1 MMTLTAGIRLA
12 AAALLPVLCAAA
24 FYALEKKPG
33 FARLTL
39 GKKQAIIG
47 TVFGVL
53 AILSTEFGIP
63 VEGAMLN
70 ARNAAPLTA
79 GLVFGWPAGIIAG
92 CIGGVERWLASLWGV
107 PETTRLACTLAT
119 IFAGFFGAAVRK
131 FMMDDK
137 KTSWLYGIAVGVTT
151 EVVHMLILF
160 VTNFH
165 DLQTALTIVEKCALP
180 MICACGLSVMCSS
193 LLISYMSGMKNKEKK
208 GAKKITHTFQSWLLI
223 CVVLAFL
230 ATSMFTYRIQTRLSA
245 GSAEELLMRNLE
257 DVQRSIEQA
266 SDEELL
272 GVTQS
277 IAGVL
282 RKGMNPDSIHTLA
295 KSFGVSEINVVDEN
309 GVIILSNDDT
319 YIGFDMNSGEQS
331 REFLALL
338 DTADEMVQ
346 LYQPMTLNPEIS
358 RKYAGV
364 ALADG
369 GFVQVGYDA
378 ARFQSKIAPEV
389 ASAAKYRRIG
399 QNGCIIICD
408 EQGMI
413 VSDREGHEGQ
423 NIELLGYDSA
433 HFYEPLVCH
442 QAEIYGEES
451 LFMYAQTEGYFLIAV
466 LPVHEAMFQR
476 NASVYMLAF
485 MEIIV
490 FAALFAE
497 VFFLIKKLVVR
508 NIQKINDSLA
518 QITGGNLNVTVD
530 VRSNEEF
537 ASLSD
542 DINQTVDTLR
552 RYIDEAAARIDK
564 ELEFARQIQHSALP
578 SVFPPYPSRKDFS
591 IFASMDAAKEVG
603 GDFYDFY
610 LVGEN
615 RLAFL
620 VADVSGKG
628 IPAAMFMMNAK
639 TLIKGL
645 VESGHDVDEVFT
657 IANDRLCQNNDA
669 GMFVTAWLGILDLQ
683 TGKLR
688 YVNAGHNPPAIR
700 RAGERFE
707 LLKARANLV
716 LAGMEGIRYRS
727 AEMMIEPGDEIYLY
741 TDGVTE
747 AQDESRKLFGE
758 ERLLQS
764 LNKTQEQTV
773 EERCMQ
779 VKKDVAAFVAD
790 APQFDD
796 MTMLCVKRSQAN
808 TGETLEIQPDMQSV
822 SRVKEFLTQ
831 QAQKLMVSDKQRK
844 TLMVVADEV
853 YSNIVRYSGAKT
865 ARIFIGKEDE
875 KLTVVFSDDGIPY
888 NPLMNKEPDIHASLQ
903 ERELGGLGILMVR
916 RMTESTE
923 YEYRDHMNR
932 LTLIM
937 KQDV

>member
-1 MMTLTAGIRLA
+1 MLITGIRLT
-12 AAALLPVLCAAA
+12 AAALLPVFCAAA

-33 FARLTL
+33 FAKLTFF
-39 GKKQAIIG
+39 KRQTIIG
-47 TVFGVL
+47 IVFGIL
-53 AILSTEFGIP
+53 AILATEFGIP
-63 VEGAMLN
+63 IEGAMLN

-92 CIGGVERWLASLWGV
+92 VIGGAERWLASLWGV
-107 PETTRLACTLAT
+107 AEKTRLAGTLAT
-119 IFAGFFGAAVRK
+119 VFAGFFGAAVRK

-151 EVVHMLILF
+151 EVMHMLILF
-160 VTNFH
+160 VTNIGDIH
-165 DLQTALTIVEKCALP
+165 SVLNIIQKCALP
-180 MICACGLSVMCSS
+180 MISACGLSVMCAT
-193 LLISYMSGMKNKEKK
+193 LLVSRMSGVKSHQKK
-208 GAKKITHTFQSWLLI
+208 DERKIAHTFQRWLLV

-230 ATSMFTYRIQTRLSA
+230 ATSMFTYRIQSKLARS
-245 GSAEELLMRNLE
+245 GAEELLLRNLE
-257 DVQRSIEQA
+257 DVQHSIEQV

-272 GVTQS
+272 AVTRS
-277 IAGVL
+277 IAGVMS
-282 RKGMNPDSIHTLA
+282 RGVKPDSIGALA
-295 KSFGVSEINVVDEN
+295 KSFGVSEINVVDSA
-309 GVIILSNDDT
+309 GIIILSNHDA

-338 DTADEMVQ
+338 EGEREIVQ

-364 ALADG
+364 ALANG

-378 ARFQSKIAPEV
+378 AYFQSKIAPEV
-389 ASAAKYRRIG
+389 AGAAKYRRIG
-399 QNGCIIICD
+399 QDGCIIICD

-413 VSDREGHEGQ
+413 VSDRDGHEGQ
-423 NIELLGYDSA
+423 NIELLGYDSMR
-433 HFYEPLVCH
+433 FYEPLVCH

-451 LFMYAQTEGYFLIAV
+451 LFMYAKTEGYFLVAV
-466 LPVHEAMFQR
+466 LPLYEAMFQR
-476 NASVYMLAF
+476 NAAVYMLAF

-490 FAALFAE
+490 FAALFVE

-508 NIQKINDSLA
+508 NIQKINASLA

-552 RYIDEAAARIDK
+552 HYIDEAAARIDK

-578 SVFPPYPSRKDFS
+578 SVFPPYPGRKDFS

-610 LVGEN
+610 LLGEN

-639 TLIKGL
+639 SLIKGL
-645 VESGHDVDEVFT
+645 VESGHDIAEVFT
-657 IANDRLCQNNDA
+657 IANDRLCQNNEA

-683 TGKLR
+683 TGNLQ

-700 RAGERFE
+700 KGDGRFE
-707 LLKARANLV
+707 LLKSRVNLV
-716 LAGMEGIRYRS
+716 LAGMDGIRYRS
-727 AEMMIEPGDEIYLY
+727 AEMTIDPGDEIYLY

-747 AQDESRKLFGE
+747 AQNRQGKLFGD

-764 LNKTQEQTV
+764 LNETQELTV
-773 EERCMQ
+773 EECCMQ
-779 VKKDVAAFVAD
+779 VKKAVECFVAD

-796 MTMLCVKRSQAN
+796 MTMLCVKRN
-808 TGETLEIQPDMQSV
+808 RIKTGEKIELQPDMQSIPL
-822 SRVKEFLTQ
+822 VKEFLAQ
-831 QAQKLMVSDKQRK
+831 QARKLRVSDKQQKR
-844 TLMVVADEV
+844 LMVVVDEI
-853 YSNIVRYSGAKT
+853 YSNIIHYSGAKK
-865 ARIFIGKEDE
+865 AGIYMGMEDE
-875 KLTVVFSDDGIPY
+875 KLTLVFSDDGMPY
-888 NPLMNKEPDIHASLQ
+888 NPLMNKEPDIHAALE
-903 ERELGGLGILMVR
+903 EREIGGLGIFMVKK
-916 RMTESTE
+916 MVESAD
-923 YEYRDHMNR
+923 YEYKDHMNK
-932 LTLIM
+932 LTIVM
-937 KQDV
+937 KTEA

>member
-1 MMTLTAGIRLA
+1 MLTSGMRLT
-12 AAALLPVLCAAA
+12 AAALLPVFCAAA
-24 FYALEKKPG
+24 FYALEKKSR
-33 FARLTL
+33 FAKLSFFKR
-39 GKKQAIIG
+39 QAVIG
-47 TVFGVL
+47 MAFGVL

-63 VEGAMLN
+63 IEGAMLN
-70 ARNAAPLTA
+70 VRNAAPLTA

-92 CIGGVERWLASLWGV
+92 LIGGVERWLASFWGV
-107 PETTRLACTLAT
+107 AEKTRLAGTLAT

-151 EVVHMLILF
+151 EVMHMLILF
-160 VTNFH
+160 VTNFS
-165 DLQTALTIVEKCALP
+165 DLHSVLTIIQKCALP
-180 MICACGLSVMCSS
+180 MICACGLSVMCAT
-193 LLISYMSGMKNKEKK
+193 LLVSYMSGIKRQKK
-208 GAKKITHTFQSWLLI
+208 DVRKIAHTFQRWLLI
-223 CVVLAFL
+223 CVVLAFF
-230 ATSMFTYRIQTRLSA
+230 ATSTFTYRIQSRLSQS
-245 GSAEELLMRNLE
+245 SAEELLLRNLE

-266 SDEELL
+266 SDKELL
-272 GVTQS
+272 EITRN

-282 RKGMNPDSIHTLA
+282 RKGMNPDQIHALA
-295 KSFGVSEINVVDEN
+295 KSFGVSEINVVDSN
-309 GVIILSNDDT
+309 GIIILSNEDAH
-319 YIGFDMNSGEQS
+319 IGFDMSSGEQS

-338 DTADEMVQ
+338 EGTNELVQ
-346 LYQPMTLNPEIS
+346 LYRPMTINPEIS

-378 ARFQSKIAPEV
+378 ARFQSKIATQV
-389 ASAAKYRRIG
+389 AGAAKYRRIG
-399 QNGCIIICD
+399 QEGCIIICD

-413 VSDREGHEGQ
+413 VSDRDGHEGQ
-423 NIELLGYDSA
+423 NIELLGYDSTN
-433 HFYEPLVCH
+433 FYEPLMCH
-442 QAEIYGEES
+442 QADIYGEES
-451 LFMYAQTEGYFLIAV
+451 LFMYAQTEGYFLVAV

-490 FAALFAE
+490 FAALFVE

-508 NIQKINDSLA
+508 NIQKINTSLA
-518 QITGGNLNVTVD
+518 QITGGNLNITVD
-530 VRSNEEF
+530 VRTNEEF

-578 SVFPPYPSRKDFS
+578 SVFPPYPNRKDFS

-610 LVGEN
+610 LLGEN

-639 TLIKGL
+639 SLIKGL
-645 VESGHDVDEVFT
+645 VESGHDIAEVFT
-657 IANDRLCQNNDA
+657 IANARLCQNNEA
-669 GMFVTAWLGILDLQ
+669 GMFVTAWLGILNLQ
-683 TGKLR
+683 TGVLQ

-700 RAGERFE
+700 KAEGQFE
-707 LLKARANLV
+707 LLKSRVNLV
-716 LAGMEGIRYRS
+716 LAGMDGIRYRS
-727 AEMMIEPGDEIYLY
+727 AEMQLDAGDEIYLY

-747 AQDESRKLFGE
+747 AKNEAGKLFGE

-764 LNKTQEQTV
+764 LNEKKEQTV

-779 VKKDVAAFVAD
+779 VKKDVDRFVGD

-796 MTMLCVKRSQAN
+796 MTMLCVKRN
-808 TGETLEIQPDMQSV
+808 RLMEGEMLELQPDMQSIP
-822 SRVKEFLTQ
+822 RVKEFLTQ
-831 QAQKLMVSDKQRK
+831 QAQKLMISDQLQKK
-844 TLMVVADEV
+844 LMIVVDEI
-853 YSNIVRYSGAKT
+853 YSNIIHYSGAKK
-865 ARIFIGKEDE
+865 ASIFIGKENE
-875 KLTVVFSDDGIPY
+875 KLLLVFSDDGVPY
-888 NPLMNKEPDIHASLQ
+888 NPLMNKDPDIHAALA
-903 ERELGGLGILMVR
+903 EREIGGLGIFMVR
-916 RMTESTE
+916 KMTESAE
-923 YEYRDHMNR
+923 YEYRDHMNK
-932 LTLIM
+932 LTLVM
-937 KQDV
+937 KSDA

>member
-1 MMTLTAGIRLA
+1 MLSAGIRLT
-12 AAALLPVLCAAA
+12 AAALLPVFCAAA

-33 FARLTL
+33 FSRLSFF
-39 GKKQAIIG
+39 KRQVIIG
-47 TVFGVL
+47 TVFGIL

-107 PETTRLACTLAT
+107 PDTTRLACTLAT

-137 KTSWLYGIAVGVTT
+137 KASWLYGIAVGVTT
-151 EVVHMLILF
+151 EVMHMLILF
-160 VTNFH
+160 VTNFD
-165 DLQTALTIVEKCALP
+165 DLQGVLNIVQICALP
-180 MICACGLSVMCSS
+180 MICACGLSVMCAT
-193 LLISYMSGMKNKEKK
+193 LLVSHMSGAKNKEKK
-208 GAKKITHTFQSWLLI
+208 DARKIAHTFQRWLLV
-223 CVVLAFL
+223 CVVLAFF
-230 ATSMFTYRIQTRLSA
+230 ATSTFTYRIQSRIARS
-245 GSAEELLMRNLE
+245 SAEELLMRNLE
-257 DVQRSIEQA
+257 DVQHSIEQT

-272 GVTQS
+272 DITRS
-277 IAGVL
+277 ITGVL
-282 RKGMNPDSIHTLA
+282 RKSMNPDSINAIA
-295 KSFGVSEINVVDEN
+295 KSFGVSEINVVDSD
-309 GVIILSNDDT
+309 GIITLSNDDS
-319 YIGFDMNSGEQS
+319 YIGFDMDSGEQS

-338 DTADEMVQ
+338 EGEKEIVQ
-346 LYQPMTLNPEIS
+346 LYQPMTINPEIS

-378 ARFQSKIAPEV
+378 AHFQSKIAPEV
-389 ASAAKYRRIG
+389 AGAAKYRRIG

-408 EQGMI
+408 EQGRI
-413 VSDREGHEGQ
+413 VSDRDGHEGQ
-423 NIELLGYDSA
+423 NIELLGYDST
-433 HFYEPLVCH
+433 HFYAPLVAH
-442 QAEIYGEES
+442 RAEIYGEES
-451 LFMYAQTEGYFLIAV
+451 LFMYAKTEGYFLVAV
-466 LPVHEAMFQR
+466 LPVQEAMFQR

-508 NIQKINDSLA
+508 NIQRINASLA

-578 SVFPPYPSRKDFS
+578 SVFPPYPNRKDFS

-610 LVGEN
+610 LLGEN

-645 VESGHDVDEVFT
+645 VESGHDIAEVFT
-657 IANDRLCQNNDA
+657 IANARLCQNNEA

-683 TGKLR
+683 TGHLQ

-700 RAGERFE
+700 KAGGRFE
-707 LLKARANLV
+707 LLKSRVNLV
-716 LAGMEGIRYRS
+716 LAGMDGIRYRS
-727 AEMMIEPGDEIYLY
+727 AEMTLALGDEIYLY
-741 TDGVTE
+741 TDGITE
-747 AQDESRKLFGE
+747 AKNREQELFGD

-764 LNKTQEQTV
+764 LNQMQELTV

-779 VKKDVAAFVAD
+779 VKKDVESFVAD

-796 MTMLCVKRSQAN
+796 MTMLCVKRN
-808 TGETLEIQPDMQSV
+808 RIKTGETLELQPNMQSIPL
-822 SRVKEFLTQ
+822 VKEFLTQ
-831 QAQKLMVSDKQRK
+831 QAEKLLIADKQQKKLMI
-844 TLMVVADEV
+844 VVDEV
-853 YSNIVRYSGAKT
+853 YSNIIHYSGAKT
-865 ARIFIGKEDE
+865 ASIFVGKEDE

-888 NPLMNKEPDIHASLQ
+888 NPLMNKEPDIHAALE
-903 ERELGGLGILMVR
+903 ERAIGGLGIFMVKK
-916 RMTESTE
+916 MVESAD
-923 YEYRDHMNR
+923 YEYKDHVNK
-932 LTLIM
+932 LTLVM
-937 KQDV
+937 KSEA

>member
-1 MMTLTAGIRLA
+1 MVTVGIRLT

-24 FYALEKKPG
+24 FYALEKKQG
-33 FARLTL
+33 FARLAFF
-39 GKKQAIIG
+39 KKQAIIG

-92 CIGGVERWLASLWGV
+92 CIGGAERWLASLWGV
-107 PETTRLACTLAT
+107 AEKTRLAGTLAT

-137 KTSWLYGIAVGVTT
+137 KTSWLYGIAVGITA
-151 EVVHMLILF
+151 EVMHMLILF
-160 VTNFH
+160 VTNFG
-165 DLQTALTIVEKCALP
+165 DLNTALNIAQKCALP
-180 MICACGLSVMCSS
+180 MISACGLSVMCST
-193 LLISYMSGMKNKEKK
+193 LLVSRMSGVHTRRKK
-208 GAKKITHTFQSWLLI
+208 DAQKIAHTFQRWLLV

-230 ATSMFTYRIQTRLSA
+230 ATSMFTYSIQSRLSES
-245 GSAEELLMRNLE
+245 SAEELLLRNLE
-257 DVQRSIEQA
+257 DVQHSIEQA

-272 GVTQS
+272 NITRN
-277 IAGVL
+277 ITGVL
-282 RKGMNPDSIHTLA
+282 RNGMNAESIHTLA
-295 KSFGVSEINVVDEN
+295 KSFGVSEINVVNAE
-309 GVIILSNDDT
+309 GIIVLSSDDS
-319 YIGFDMNSGEQS
+319 YIGFDMDSGEQS

-338 DTADEMVQ
+338 HGEKEMVQ
-346 LYQPMTLNPEIS
+346 LYQPMTLNPETS
-358 RKYAGV
+358 RKYAGA
-364 ALADG
+364 ALDGG

-378 ARFQSKIAPEV
+378 AHFQSKIAKEV
-389 ASAAKYRRIG
+389 AGAAKYRRIG
-399 QNGCIIICD
+399 QDGCIIICD

-413 VSDREGHEGQ
+413 VSDRDGHEGQ
-423 NIELLGYDSA
+423 HMGLLGYDSA
-433 HFYEPLVCH
+433 RFYEPLICH
-442 QAEIYGEES
+442 QAEIYGVES
-451 LFMYAQTEGYFLIAV
+451 LFMYAVTEGYFLIAV

-490 FAALFAE
+490 FAALFAY

-518 QITGGNLNVTVD
+518 QITGGNLNVMVD

-564 ELEFARQIQHSALP
+564 ELEFARQIQLSALP
-578 SVFPPYPSRKDFS
+578 SVFPPYPGRKDFS
-591 IFASMDAAKEVG
+591 IYGSMDAAREVG

-610 LVGEN
+610 LIGEK
-615 RLAFL
+615 RLVFL

-645 VESGHDVDEVFT
+645 VESGHDAAETFT
-657 IANDRLCQNNDA
+657 IANDRLCRNNEA
-669 GMFVTAWLGILDLQ
+669 GMFVTAWLGILDLA
-683 TGKLR
+683 TGNLQ
-688 YVNAGHNPPAIR
+688 YVNAGHNPPAVR
-700 RAGERFE
+700 RAEGQFE
-707 LLKARANLV
+707 LLKSRANLV

-727 AEMMIEPGDEIYLY
+727 AEMTLAPGDEIYLY

-747 AQDESRKLFGE
+747 ARNAHKELFGE
-758 ERLLQS
+758 ERLLRS
-764 LNKTQEQTV
+764 LNETPEQTV
-773 EERCMQ
+773 EERCMK
-779 VKKDVAAFVAD
+779 VKNDVAAFVAD
-790 APQFDD
+790 EPQFDD
-796 MTMLCVKRSQAN
+796 MTMLCVQLSRVNA
-808 TGETLEIQPDMQSV
+808 GETLEIQPDAKAV

-831 QAQKLMVSDKQRK
+831 QAQRLMISDKQRK
-844 TLMVVADEV
+844 TLMVAADEI

-865 ARIFIGKEDE
+865 VRIFIGKEDE
-875 KLTVVFSDDGIPY
+875 KLIAVFSDDGVPY
-888 NPLMNKEPDIHASLQ
+888 NPLMNEEPDIHAALQ
-903 ERELGGLGILMVR
+903 DRDIGGLGIFMVR
-916 RMTESTE
+916 KMTESVE

-932 LTLIM
+932 LKLTM
-937 KQDV
+937 KQDA